1 MCEYCNLDYS
11 EEPLSLL
18 QHIIQISRVHFYKP
32 IQIAEILF
40 RARTTPEQINL
51 NDHEYIRTESKRWR
65 DVISQRLVGN
75 VSTSNSRYQDD
86 LLIRAIPPQSL
97 IELAECNN
105 NHNGAIELHIYNAMI
120 EKWSS
125 MTQILQYIQNSSIHT
140 FSVTHLTSLFT
151 VEAGLRR
158 SIDKMYEIVTH
169 TILSFL
175 IEHVI
180 GGRVQINLGQVP
192 GDFDN
197 LTDVMFS
204 ESQTDMRLN
213 RVGVANAA
221 DRGIDIISNFGPII
235 QVKHL
240 DLTEELVI
248 EICAGLPNSQV
259 VIVGRNI
266 ETEVVSSIDENRPNN
281 LLGIYSLSDINQW
294 YETVRDSIEIS
305 NSQKEQLMDI
315 LHDSMIAEFPHL
327 GQMGLFC
334 TERGYDI

>member
-1 MCEYCNLDYS
+1 MCEHCNLDYTD
-11 EEPLSLL
+11 EPLSLL
-18 QHIIQISRVHFYKP
+18 QHVIQISRVHFYKP

-40 RARTTPEQINL
+40 RARTTPNSIDL
-51 NDHEYIRTESKRWR
+51 NDHGFIRTESKRWR

-86 LLIRAIPPQSL
+86 LLIRAIPPADL
-97 IELAECNN
+97 IQIAEINN
-105 NHNGAIELHIYNAMI
+105 LNNGAIELHIYNAMM

-125 MTQILQYIQNSSIHT
+125 MTRILEYIQNSSIQT
-140 FSVTHLTSLFT
+140 FSVNHLTSLFT

-180 GGRVQINLGQVP
+180 QGRISIQADDVP
-192 GDFDN
+192 EEFEN
-197 LTDVMFS
+197 LTSVMFF
-204 ESQTDMRLN
+204 ERDTEMRLN

-240 DLTEELVI
+240 DLTESLVY
-248 EICAGLPNSQV
+248 EICEGLPNSQV
-259 VIVGRNI
+259 IIVGRSLD
-266 ETEVVSSIDENRPNN
+266 TQVAASIDDNCPIN
-281 LLGIYSLSDINQW
+281 LLGLFSLVDIDQW
-294 YETVRDSIEIS
+294 FQNIRESNSIS
-305 NSQKEQLMDI
+305 NLQKERLMDI

-327 GQMGLFC
+327 GQMEMFC
-334 TERGYDI
+334 EERNYDL

>member
-1 MCEYCNLDYS
+1 
-11 EEPLSLL
+11 
-18 QHIIQISRVHFYKP
+18 
-32 IQIAEILF
+32 
-40 RARTTPEQINL
+40 
-51 NDHEYIRTESKRWR
+51 
-65 DVISQRLVGN
+65 
-75 VSTSNSRYQDD
+75 
-86 LLIRAIPPQSL
+86 
-97 IELAECNN
+97 
-105 NHNGAIELHIYNAMI
+105 
-120 EKWSS
+120 
-125 MTQILQYIQNSSIHT
+125 
-140 FSVTHLTSLFT
+140 
-151 VEAGLRR
+151 
-158 SIDKMYEIVTH
+158 
-169 TILSFL
+169 
-175 IEHVI
+175 
-180 GGRVQINLGQVP
+180 VQINLGQVP
-192 GDFDN
+192 VDFDN

-204 ESQTDMRLN
+204 EMQTEMRLN

-235 QVKHL
+235 QVKHV

-248 EICAGLPNSQV
+248 DICAGLPNSQV

-294 YETVRDSIEIS
+294 YESVRDSIEIS